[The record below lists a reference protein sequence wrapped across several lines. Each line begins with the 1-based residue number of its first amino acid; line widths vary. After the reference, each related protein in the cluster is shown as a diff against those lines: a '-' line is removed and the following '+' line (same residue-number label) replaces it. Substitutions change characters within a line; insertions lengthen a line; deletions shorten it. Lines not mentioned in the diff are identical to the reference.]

1 MSNTSTPITVL
12 SVSADP
18 GLAHTRELLLLNYGC
33 EVKTSLSKSEA
44 QQLIQSHSFD
54 VLVFGNSLTPDVCQ
68 ELAKNFRARNPRG
81 KILEILVAQWD
92 APMNQPDAIAVGP
105 EELIAAIRDFAKHAS
120 EPSDQDGLVPG
131 LVRVGLNGGEITCP
145 HCQIPLV
152 MDSVMDSITK
162 VQDCPN
168 CKNSFPIVNDCDSRV
183 REA

>member
-1 MSNTSTPITVL
+1 LKSSGNVEQATPITVL

-92 APMNQPDAIAVGP
+92 APVNGPDAIAIGP
-105 EELIAAIRDFAKHAS
+105 EELIAAIRDFAKRAS
-120 EPSDQDGLVPG
+120 EPSGL
-131 LVRVGLNGGEITCP
+131 LRVGLNGGEISCP
-145 HCQIPLV
+145 DCQIPLV